1 MSELKP
7 CPFCKAELEQFNAV
21 AVAHPSC
28 GTGYCLLSGR
38 VLVPSEFDRFNR
50 RPIEDELRATIRKMD
65 QEHTQSL
72 DGKLAMVGKLE
83 ELEGLRK
90 KLSRAYYH
98 LRRVIGDHNAP
109 GDCYSTG
116 PHEGNAMDHICPS
129 CAALREL
136 GKELKGH
143 Q

>member
-50 RPIEDELRATIRKMD
+50 RPIEDELRAKLKVAESDLALLSI
-65 QEHTQSL
+65 SL
-72 DGKLAMVGKLE
+72 DHSNQGDPVIRLVNESVKKTLA
-83 ELEGLRK
+83 R
-90 KLSRAYYH
+90 
-98 LRRVIGDHNAP
+98 I
-109 GDCYSTG
+109 
-116 PHEGNAMDHICPS
+116 
-129 CAALREL
+129 
-136 GKELKGH
+136 KE
-143 Q
+143 

>member
-50 RPIEDELRATIRKMD
+50 RPIEDELRAKLKVAEEALVEIERGGCGTMCDDHPEGYHYLSCPWRIATYALARIR
-65 QEHTQSL
+65 E
-72 DGKLAMVGKLE
+72 
-83 ELEGLRK
+83 
-90 KLSRAYYH
+90 
-98 LRRVIGDHNAP
+98 
-109 GDCYSTG
+109 
-116 PHEGNAMDHICPS
+116 
-129 CAALREL
+129 
-136 GKELKGH
+136 
-143 Q
+143 

>member
-83 ELEGLRK
+83 ELEGLREK
-90 KLSRAYYH
+90 IEKVKDVIRLMEELYSSDARING
-98 LRRVIGDHNAP
+98 LRKYLV
-109 GDCYSTG
+109 
-116 PHEGNAMDHICPS
+116 
-129 CAALREL
+129 AA
-136 GKELKGH
+136 LKGH